1 VPDLVQ
7 LNMMKKIQEDLL
19 RKTQGAQ
26 RGYKSDREDLSP
38 GEKALLQRLSDE
50 QGKLGTLLK
59 TFVSKFEEQK
69 KAFDKQQ
76 RGPKDE

>member
-1 VPDLVQ
+1 MASAAAAFFDVKTRLLDI
-7 LNMMKKIQEDLL
+7 KKEI
-19 RKTQGAQ
+19 
-26 RGYKSDREDLSP
+26 
-38 GEKALLQRLSDE
+38 QRLSDE

>member
-1 VPDLVQ
+1 
-7 LNMMKKIQEDLL
+7 MMKKIQEDLL

-26 RGYKSDREDLSP
+26 RGYKSDREDLTP

-59 TFVSKFEEQK
+59 TFVSKFEEAK
-69 KAFDKQQ
+69 KKYDQ